1 MGLTIHYR
9 LQSDILAPITTYP
22 DFEHLQAKGRR
33 HGKA

>member
-9 LQSDILAPITTYP
+9 LQSDILAPITKYTNYL
-22 DFEHLQAKGRR
+22 EAKGRK